1 MPVCSQFVLNFINL
15 FFQLLYQ
22 LFECLNSLVV
32 IRMLMAVFFLGHI
45 SSHDLRECS
54 PCWRSVSNEALNLQS
69 NQKIIWTQSVGY
81 PKK

>member
-1 MPVCSQFVLNFINL
+1 MCFEPVQNFINL

-32 IRMLMAVFFLGHI
+32 IRMLMPVSCLGDI

-54 PCWRSVSNEALNLQS
+54 PCWQSVSNIA
-69 NQKIIWTQSVGY
+69 TQGAGRDSSITAVT
-81 PKK
+81 